1 MHSNQKQHELLTTD
15 SFKSKLNKATLK
27 KQTFDPIETE
37 QSRASSNKCYNQS
50 NLNVNNLLSSS
61 HSRSLNSINKKNTA
75 ATDLVQPLLVNCSD
89 TKETKYNKPNQKTSY
104 DNLGNDKLRSESLI
118 TFNEKTDKYSS
129 PSIIKK

>member
-37 QSRASSNKCYNQS
+37 QSRASSNKWYNQS

-89 TKETKYNKPNQKTSY
+89 TKETKYNKPNQNTSY

-129 PSIIKK
+129 PSII